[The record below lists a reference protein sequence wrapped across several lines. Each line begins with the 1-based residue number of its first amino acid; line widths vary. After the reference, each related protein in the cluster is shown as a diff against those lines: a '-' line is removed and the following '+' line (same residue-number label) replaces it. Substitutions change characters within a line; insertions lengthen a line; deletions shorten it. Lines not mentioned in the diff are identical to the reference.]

1 MGNVWVRPMVIENAD
16 GRQDRTGS
24 KRRKGGIEMSTV
36 NLEQARSIIAGAEE
50 KAKSIGCPQNIAVV
64 DAGGNLIAHA
74 RMDGARIGA
83 TDIAINKAWTARA
96 FNMETSELSRYSQP
110 GGPFYGIHVS
120 NHGHVIIFAGGIPIP
135 QNGEIVGAIGVSGG
149 PQEQDTRWAPG
160 GGEAV

>member
-96 FNMETSELSRYSQP
+96 FDMETAELSRYSQP
-110 GGPFYGIHVS
+110 GGPFYVIHAS
-120 NHGHVIIFAGGIPIP
+120 NHGRVIIFAGGVPMR
-135 QNGEIVGAIGVSGG
+135 QKGDNVGGRGG
-149 PQEQDTRWAPG
+149 DCGPE
-160 GGEAV
+160 EAGHVLAQGRARR